1 MENNITTTPA
11 AEGKKQQNAE
21 RNPIARFLSAANKK
35 RKRIALSITTAITM
49 SMVSAVTAFADD
61 GAEGGG
67 GGGGSALGNAGE
79 DEFNQ
84 LIGFFALWI
93 GRIGM
98 VVAFVGGIMFG
109 LAVKNEDSEA
119 KTRGLMT
126 TVSGFIVFALTKS
139 LNLFGFSVPG
149 I

>member
-11 AEGKKQQNAE
+11 AEGKKQQNAV
-21 RNPIARFLSAANKK
+21 RNPIARFFSAANKK

-49 SMVSAVTAFADD
+49 SMVSAVTAMVSAVTAFADGD
-61 GAEGGG
+61 GGG
-67 GGGGSALGNAGE
+67 GLGKAGE
-79 DEFNQ
+79 DEFNK
-84 LIGFFALWI
+84 LIEFFALWI

-126 TVSGFIVFALTKS
+126 MVSGFIVYALTKS
-139 LNLFGFSVPG
+139 LNLFGLGVP
-149 I
+149 IF